1 MPTGCRIRQMIAYA
15 VVDYDTNFMWKSN
28 LENAN
33 FYDSTTRSSCY
44 ITDPNGRERTV
55 TYNNDPLVP
64 PF

>member
-1 MPTGCRIRQMIAYA
+1 MIAYA